1 MMAERIGA
9 QTVEVPRTSHAV
21 YVSRPGTVADLIKQ
35 AARG

>member
-9 QTVEVPRTSHAV
+9 QTVGLPGTSHSV
-21 YVSRPGTVADLIKQ
+21 YVSQPGTVADLIKQ